1 MPGYEFSFEEM
12 EENKREFIRSVE
24 AAKNKNERNMAA
36 LKVSAIGSFES
47 IKVLN
52 VSENNLLAFFGKI
65 DNEKKGKIT
74 VKQVIFLFYNLNFS
88 QKIT

>member
-1 MPGYEFSFEEM
+1 MPGYEFTFEEM

-24 AAKNKNERNMAA
+24 AAKNKNEKNMAA

-52 VSENNLLAFFGKI
+52 VSENNLLGFFSKI
-65 DNEKKGKIT
+65 DSNKSGKVTI
-74 VKQVIFLFYNLNFS
+74 KQVTY
-88 QKIT
+88 

>member
-1 MPGYEFSFEEM
+1 MQTRKLGS
-12 EENKREFIRSVE
+12 SG
-24 AAKNKNERNMAA
+24 